1 MSQSAAQTDDCQLH
15 VLSPVPSAP
24 RPNLRRVR
32 DHDDLIDEFIVETEK
47 LTDLVLQIA
56 THKKTGR
63 LTESSQKL
71 YTLVKLVHADVLA
84 KLSVLVSSDLR
95 PNEIVDIEEGVQKLA
110 HQCIRTISALR
121 SYQCT
126 HKSPLSP
133 ASERKN

>member
-1 MSQSAAQTDDCQLH
+1 MNPSAAEADACQLH
-15 VLSPVPSAP
+15 VLNPPKKDAP
-24 RPNLRRVR
+24 PHIRRVM

-63 LTESSQKL
+63 LTDSSQKL
-71 YTLVKLVHADVLA
+71 YSLVKLVHADVLA

-95 PNEIVDIEEGVQKLA
+95 PHEIVDIEAGVQKLA

-121 SYQCT
+121 SYQGT
-126 HKSPLSP
+126 QKTRG
-133 ASERKN
+133 ASLVRQ

>member
-1 MSQSAAQTDDCQLH
+1 MTSTAAKEDACQLH
-15 VLSPVPSAP
+15 FLNQ
-24 RPNLRRVR
+24 PNKRAASHIRRVI
-32 DHDDLIDEFIVETEK
+32 DHDDLIDEFIIETEK

-63 LTESSQKL
+63 LSDPSQKL

-95 PNEIVDIEEGVQKLA
+95 PSEVEDIEAGVQKLA

-121 SYQCT
+121 SYQGA
-126 HKSPLSP
+126 HKMGNACL
-133 ASERKN
+133 AKQ

>member
-1 MSQSAAQTDDCQLH
+1 MSQAAAQSDTCQLH
-15 VLSPVPSAP
+15 VLNPPQGAP
-24 RPNLRRVR
+24 KSNLRRVR

-63 LTESSQKL
+63 LTEPSQKL

-126 HKSPLSP
+126 HKSPFSP
-133 ASERKN
+133 ESNRKN

>member
-1 MSQSAAQTDDCQLH
+1 MNSTAAEADVYQLH
-15 VLSPVPSAP
+15 VLNHQTKKASTHI
-24 RPNLRRVR
+24 RRVM

-63 LTESSQKL
+63 LTDSSQKL
-71 YTLVKLVHADVLA
+71 YSLVKLVHADVLA

-95 PNEIVDIEEGVQKLA
+95 PDEIVNIEDGVQKLA

-121 SYQCT
+121 SYQCN
-126 HKSPLSP
+126 HKVGGSPLVSQ
-133 ASERKN
+133 

>member
-1 MSQSAAQTDDCQLH
+1 MTLAEH
-15 VLSPVPSAP
+15 SPKTGDLLFLNGPKHESPS
-24 RPNLRRVR
+24 RIRRVM

-63 LTESSQKL
+63 LSDSSQKL

-95 PNEIVDIEEGVQKLA
+95 PDEVVNIETGVQKLA

-121 SYQCT
+121 SYQGSQNRGRPEL
-126 HKSPLSP
+126 K
-133 ASERKN
+133 R